1 MIQEAYGRL
10 VKGMALIPPKY
21 YLGAAGA
28 VILLL
33 SYGIAKTAVTPVA
46 VAPAVKADAAKPAN
60 ALIPPKTP
68 VAVPPVIAEGNLF
81 RKQRKDFSPPKNT
94 LAETGDEPIPE
105 IKLLGLIITDQ
116 KRMAIVDA
124 EIKKYFKREVAP
136 DLVISGIKQAQP
148 ADDGRFY
155 EVVPLAGKGEKLA
168 SQTFNE
174 GDIIANYRLNR
185 VNETSI
191 EVSSLASGKQT
202 EIYLMEAGEAAA
214 SLEAAAKHI
223 KAVPLRGPDISM
235 RGSGA
240 VTR

>member
-1 MIQEAYGRL
+1 MQEAYNRL
-10 VKGMALIPPKY
+10 MKGLALIPPKY

-46 VAPAVKADAAKPAN
+46 VVTAVKAEAPKSATALVPLKAPAA
-60 ALIPPKTP
+60 IPP
-68 VAVPPVIAEGNLF
+68 AIAGGNLF

-94 LAETGDEPIPE
+94 LAESGDEPVPE

-116 KRMAIVDA
+116 RRLAIVDA
-124 EIKKYFKREVAP
+124 EVRKYFKREVAP

-155 EVVPLAGKGEKLA
+155 EVVALPGKGEKLA

-174 GDIIANYRLNR
+174 GDVIASYRLDR

-191 EVSSLASGKQT
+191 EVSSLASGKRT
-202 EIYLMEAGEAAA
+202 EIYLMEAADAAA
-214 SLEAAAKHI
+214 SLESRAKHTR
-223 KAVPLRGPDISM
+223 ATPLRPPDISM

-240 VTR
+240 VTP